1 MRFNGRSCGIN
12 VQDMYINAKDN
23 DDWKNLYLKGS
34 KYSVAQYLN
43 SFGHKVLIKY
53 HLESTKKISEK
64 RYNSLKSDASLIR
77 L

>member
-1 MRFNGRSCGIN
+1 MMIE
-12 VQDMYINAKDN
+12 
-23 DDWKNLYLKGS
+23 KNLYLKGS